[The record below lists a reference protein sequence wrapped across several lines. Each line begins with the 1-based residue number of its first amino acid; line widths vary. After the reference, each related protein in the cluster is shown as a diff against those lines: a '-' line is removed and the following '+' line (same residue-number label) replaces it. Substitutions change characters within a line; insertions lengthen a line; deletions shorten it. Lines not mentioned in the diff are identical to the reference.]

1 MCKMHPSK
9 GQTNCQGA
17 EETVK
22 TQMTHEQE
30 KEIRESGKERMKNCD
45 RCQIGLIG
53 IGMGTEETL
62 TESARTFIADSDC
75 VIGAKRMVEPFRKN
89 GQENGA
95 NEGEKACIEEYRKEV
110 IAQILRDHPE
120 YRKVA
125 ILLSG
130 DCGFYSGA
138 KGLNQCLEEERME
151 QVECETGEGCG
162 PEAGEIQTCETKAK
176 KYEIQW
182 FPGISSLQYFCAKIH
197 KSWEDAKII
206 SLHGTEEN
214 GLDAILYRKKT
225 FLLLGDTRRSDAL
238 CEKLQYY
245 QITEG
250 TVWIGKNL
258 SYPGETIEKK
268 SLKDL
273 KKEDLRGLCVA
284 MIEREFPL
292 VRRMGSIADEEFIR
306 GKVPMTKSEVR
317 SLCLA
322 KLNLPEDGILYDI
335 GAGTGSISVEAAIK
349 GGNRK
354 VYAIEQNPEGVE
366 LIRQNARKF
375 YADQIQIVEGK
386 APDVLEALEAPTHAF
401 IGGSSGN
408 LRKILAC
415 LKYKN
420 PQIKIVMTCISL
432 KTLSEVMQLI
442 EEKQLVE
449 TEILQIAVSKAKQV
463 GSHPMMM
470 GQNPIYLISGEV
482 SA

>member
-1 MCKMHPSK
+1 MCEMHPSK
-9 GQTNCQGA
+9 GQTNCKGT

-22 TQMTHEQE
+22 AQRAHEQE

-75 VIGAKRMVEPFRKN
+75 VIGAKRMVEVFRKVW
-89 GQENGA
+89 QEHGA
-95 NEGEKACIEEYRKEV
+95 NGEEKSCIEEYRKEV
-110 IAQILRDHPE
+110 IAQILKDHPE
-120 YRKVA
+120 HRKVA

-138 KGLNQCLEEERME
+138 KGLNQCLEED
-151 QVECETGEGCG
+151 G
-162 PEAGEIQTCETKAK
+162 
-176 KYEIQW
+176 YEIQW

-197 KSWEDAKII
+197 KSWEDAKIV
-206 SLHGTEEN
+206 SLHGTGEN
-214 GLDAILYRKKT
+214 AIDAILYRKKT
-225 FLLLGDTRRSDAL
+225 FLLLGDTKRSDAL

-258 SYPGETIEKK
+258 SYPDEMIEKK
-268 SLKDL
+268 SIKDL

-284 MIEREFPL
+284 LVEREHPL
-292 VRRMGSIADEEFIR
+292 ERRMGSIADEEFIR

-335 GAGTGSISVEAAIK
+335 GAGTGSVSVEAAIK
-349 GGNRK
+349 GGTRK

-386 APDVLEALEAPTHAF
+386 APDVLEDLEAPTHAF

-408 LRKILAC
+408 LREILAC
-415 LKYKN
+415 LKQKN
-420 PQIKIVMTCISL
+420 PQVKIVMTCISL
-432 KTLSEVMQLI
+432 KTLSEVMELI
-442 EEKQLVE
+442 KEKQLVE

-463 GSHPMMM
+463 GPHPMMM
-470 GQNPIYLISGEV
+470 GQNPIYLISGKLGG
-482 SA
+482 